1 MIARHQDAYIGSASK
16 AWMVLDLAPANT
28 TVNGQIIQQSLIIA
42 AALPQL
48 VVVGVLYLIL
58 GLIALLISRRTPG
71 APFTLAGILM
81 MHSELTALHI
91 LRDESC
97 QNDKS
102 EE

>member
-1 MIARHQDAYIGSASK
+1 MITRHQDAYIGSASK
-16 AWMVLDLAPANT
+16 AWMVMDLAPANT
-28 TVNGQIIQQSLIIA
+28 TVNGQSIQQSLIIA

-58 GLIALLISRRTPG
+58 SLIALLVSRRTPG

-81 MHSELTALHI
+81 MHSELTLHL

-97 QNDKS
+97 QDDKS